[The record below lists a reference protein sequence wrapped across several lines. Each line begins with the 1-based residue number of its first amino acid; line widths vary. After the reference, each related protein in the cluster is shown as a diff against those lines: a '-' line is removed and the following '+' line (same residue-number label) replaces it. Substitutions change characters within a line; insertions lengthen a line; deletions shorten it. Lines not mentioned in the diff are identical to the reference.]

1 MTTLAH
7 AADRC
12 QIDVGRLRYTPARM
26 DSPLGSPLRRKE
38 DQRLLTGRGRYVE
51 DLRFPGMVH
60 AAFVRSPPAHA
71 RVRGVDAAGARAMAR
86 VVAVYTARDLP
97 ECARP
102 IPPSIAAPAGF
113 HATAQPVFAD
123 PLVRYVGE
131 VVAAV
136 VAEDP
141 YAAAD
146 AAAAVLVDYEPLP
159 AAGTVEAAL
168 EPTAPRV
175 FESWPDNVAGLSTAR
190 VGDPAA
196 GFAAAHVV
204 VEARLGLAR
213 VHGMPIETRGIV
225 ATPEG
230 PDGRLTLWT
239 SSQSPYGLRGVIAG
253 AFGLNEEQVRVVVVD
268 TGGGFGIKGHAYAE
282 DLIVAAAARRLGRPV
297 KWAES
302 RREHFLTASPDRGQQ
317 HVARLALTR
326 EGKIAAV
333 ATRFTREHGAYVASG
348 EVVTRNTINHLPG
361 PYRIPSLEVTASN
374 VVTHA
379 VFGGAYRGSGRP
391 EANFVLERLLDR
403 GARALGMD
411 PAELRRRNMIRAD
424 EMPYRTGLVYR
435 DGTEVSYDPA
445 DYLGSFERLLV
456 DFDYDGWRRRRRESA
471 ASTRPIGVGLAAYV
485 QGTGV
490 GPFESADVRIDGT
503 GAVHVHIGVSSQGQ
517 SHETTMAQIAAAEL
531 GVDPD
536 RVFVVAADTTL
547 LPYGNGTG
555 GSRVAA
561 NAGPSVA
568 RTAREVAGK
577 ARVVAAEM
585 LECAAADVVLAGGRA
600 HVAGVPQRGVA
611 LADLARAAVRSKT
624 LLREARPGLQACGYF
639 APETV
644 TFAFGAQACAVEV
657 DVETG
662 RVGILRYLAVHDC
675 GRAINP
681 VIVDGQLHG
690 GLAGGIG
697 TALMEDLLYDRD
709 GQLLTGSLMDYAI
722 PTAAD
727 LPDFE
732 TRSLA
737 FPSARNDLGIKG
749 VGESA
754 IIAPPAAIAN
764 AVEDALHSRGVDVL
778 QVPVTPARVWQAL
791 AKTRPER

>member
-1 MTTLAH
+1 
-7 AADRC
+7 
-12 QIDVGRLRYTPARM
+12 M
-26 DSPLGSPLRRKE
+26 DTPLGSPLRRKE
-38 DQRLLTGRGRYVE
+38 DQRFITGRGRYVE
-51 DLRFPGMVH
+51 DLRFPDMLH
-60 AAFVRSPPAHA
+60 AAFVRSPHAHA
-71 RVRGVDAAGARAMAR
+71 RVRSIDTNAARATGS

-113 HATAQPVFAD
+113 KPTAQPVFAD
-123 PLVRYVGE
+123 PLVRCVGE

-159 AAGTVEAAL
+159 AAGTMERAL
-168 EPTAPRV
+168 EPSAPRV
-175 FESWPDNVAGLSTAR
+175 FDGWPDNVAGLSTAR

-196 GFAAAHVV
+196 GFADAHVV
-204 VEARLGLAR
+204 VEARLGIAR
-213 VHGMPIETRGIV
+213 VHGVPIETRGIV
-225 ATPEG
+225 ATPAG

-253 AFGLNEEQVRVVVVD
+253 AFGLAEEQVRVVVVD
-268 TGGGFGIKGHAYAE
+268 TGGGFGIKGHAYSE

-302 RREHFLTASPDRGQQ
+302 RREHFLTASPDRGQR
-317 HVARLALTR
+317 HVARLGLTR
-326 EGKIAAV
+326 EGRITALE
-333 ATRFTREHGAYVASG
+333 TRFTREHGAYVASG

-361 PYRIPSLEVTASN
+361 PYRIPSLEAAGFN
-374 VVTHA
+374 VVTNA

-391 EANFVLERLLDR
+391 EANFVLERLIDR

-411 PAELRRRNMIRAD
+411 PAELRRRNMIRAE
-424 EMPYRTGLVYR
+424 EMPYLTGLVYR
-435 DGTEVSYDPA
+435 DGTPISYDPA
-445 DYLGSFERLLV
+445 DYVGSFDRLLA
-456 DFDYDGWRRRRRESA
+456 DFGYEEWRRRQIETAGSA
-471 ASTRPIGVGLAAYV
+471 RPVGVGLAAYV

-490 GPFESADVRIDGT
+490 GPFESADVRIDSAGT
-503 GAVHVHIGVSSQGQ
+503 VHVYIGVSSQGQ

-531 GVDPD
+531 GVDPE
-536 RVFVVAADTTL
+536 RVFVIAADTTL

-585 LECAAADVVLAGGRA
+585 LECAPADVVLAAGRA
-600 HVAGVPQRGVA
+600 HVAGLPERGVA
-611 LADLARAAVRSKT
+611 LGDLSRAAVRSKT
-624 LLREARPGLQACGYF
+624 LLRESRPGLQACGYF

-662 RVGILRYLAVHDC
+662 RVRILRYLAVHDC
-675 GRAINP
+675 GRAINSA
-681 VIVDGQLHG
+681 VVDGQLHG

-697 TALMEDLLYDRD
+697 TALMEDLIYDAD

-722 PTAAD
+722 PAAAD
-727 LPDFE
+727 LPNFE
-732 TRSLA
+732 TRTLA
-737 FPSARNDLGIKG
+737 FPSTRNDLGIKG

-764 AVEDALHSRGVDVL
+764 AVEDALQSRGADVL
-778 QVPVTPARVWQAL
+778 EVPITPSRVWQAL
-791 AKTRPER
+791 RQAGRGAAAGEPSGYVMP

>member
-1 MTTLAH
+1 
-7 AADRC
+7 
-12 QIDVGRLRYTPARM
+12 M
-26 DSPLGSPLRRKE
+26 DNPFGSPLRRKE
-38 DQRLLTGRGRYVE
+38 DQRFVTGRGRYVE
-51 DLRFPGMVH
+51 DLRFPDMLH
-60 AAFVRSPPAHA
+60 AAFVRSPHAHA
-71 RVRGVDAAGARAMAR
+71 RVRAIDTGAARGLAG
-86 VVAVYTARDLP
+86 VVAVYTARELP
-97 ECARP
+97 ECGRP
-102 IPPSIAAPAGF
+102 IPPSMAAPAGF
-113 HATAQPVFAD
+113 KPTVQPIFAD

-159 AAGTVEAAL
+159 AAGTMERAL
-168 EPTAPRV
+168 EPGAPRV
-175 FESWPDNVAGLSTAR
+175 FDGWPDNVAGLSTAR
-190 VGDPAA
+190 VGDAAA
-196 GFAAAHVV
+196 GFAGADVV
-204 VEARLGLAR
+204 VEARLGIGR
-213 VHGMPIETRGIV
+213 VHGVPIETRGIV
-225 ATPEG
+225 AAPEG

-239 SSQSPYGLRGVIAG
+239 SSQSPYGLRSVIAG
-253 AFGLNEEQVRVVVVD
+253 AFGLAEERVRVVVVD
-268 TGGGFGIKGHAYAE
+268 TGGGFGIKGHAYPE
-282 DLIVAAAARRLGRPV
+282 DLIVTAAARRLGRPV

-302 RREHFLTASPDRGQQ
+302 RREHFLTASPDRGQR
-317 HVARLALTR
+317 HAARLGLTR
-326 EGKIAAV
+326 EGRITALE
-333 ATRFTREHGAYVASG
+333 THFTREHGAYLASG

-361 PYRIPSLEVTASN
+361 PYRIPSLEVSASN
-374 VVTHA
+374 VVTNA
-379 VFGGAYRGSGRP
+379 VFGAAYRGSGRP
-391 EANFVLERLLDR
+391 EANFVLERLIDR

-411 PAELRRRNMIRAD
+411 PAELRRRNMIRAE

-435 DGTEVSYDPA
+435 DGTPIAYDPA
-445 DYLGSFERLLV
+445 DYVGSFDRLLA
-456 DFDYDGWRRRRRESA
+456 DFGYEEWRRRQRETA
-471 ASTRPIGVGLAAYV
+471 AGPRPIGVGLAAYV

-490 GPFESADVRIDGT
+490 GPFESADVRIDSTGT
-503 GAVHVHIGVSSQGQ
+503 VHVYIGVSSQGQ

-531 GVDPD
+531 GVDPE

-585 LECAAADVVLAGGRA
+585 LECAPADVVLAAGRA
-600 HVAGVPQRGVA
+600 HVAGLPERGVA
-611 LADLARAAVRSKT
+611 LGDLSRAAVRSRT

-662 RVGILRYLAVHDC
+662 RVRILRYLAVHDC

-681 VIVDGQLHG
+681 MVVDGQLHG

-697 TALMEDLLYDRD
+697 TALMEELVYDAD

-722 PTAAD
+722 PAAAD

-732 TRSLA
+732 TRTLA

-749 VGESA
+749 VGESS
-754 IIAPPAAIAN
+754 IIAPPAAVAN
-764 AVEDALHSRGVDVL
+764 AVEDALAGRGADVL
-778 QVPVTPARVWQAL
+778 EVPITPARVWRAL
-791 AKTRPER
+791 RQGGARPPGG

>member
-1 MTTLAH
+1 
-7 AADRC
+7 
-12 QIDVGRLRYTPARM
+12 M
-26 DSPLGSPLRRKE
+26 DTPLGSPLRRKE
-38 DQRLLTGRGRYVE
+38 DRRLITGRGRYVE
-51 DLRFPGMVH
+51 DLHFPGMVH
-60 AAFVRSPPAHA
+60 AAFVRSPHAHA
-71 RVRGVDAAGARAMAR
+71 RVVSIDTAAARAMPG
-86 VVAVYTARDLP
+86 VIAVYTARDLP

-102 IPPSIAAPAGF
+102 IPPSIAPPAGF
-113 HATAQPVFAD
+113 RATTQPVFAD
-123 PLVRYVGE
+123 PLARYAGE
-131 VVAAV
+131 VVAAAI
-136 VAEDP
+136 AEDA
-141 YAAAD
+141 YVAAD
-146 AAAAVLVDYEPLP
+146 AAAAVVVDYEPLP
-159 AAGTVEAAL
+159 AVGTMEAAL
-168 EPTAPRV
+168 ETGAPLV
-175 FESWPDNVAGLSTAR
+175 FDGWPDNVAGLSTAR
-190 VGDPAA
+190 VGDPDAA
-196 GFAAAHVV
+196 FARASVV
-204 VEARLGLAR
+204 VEASLGVGR
-213 VHGMPIETRGIV
+213 VHGVPIETRGIV
-225 ATPEG
+225 VTPEG

-239 SSQSPYGLRGVIAG
+239 SSQSPYGLRGTIASV
-253 AFGLNEEQVRVVVVD
+253 FGLNEDLVRVVVVD

-282 DLIVAAAARRLGRPV
+282 DLIVTAAARRLERPV

-302 RREHFLTASPDRGQQ
+302 RREHFLTASPDRGQR
-317 HVARLALTR
+317 HAARMGFAPD
-326 EGKIAAV
+326 GAIAAV
-333 ATRFTREHGAYVASG
+333 ATHFAREHGAYLSSG

-361 PYRIPSLEVTASN
+361 PYRIPAIDVSARN

-379 VFGGAYRGSGRP
+379 VFGAAYRGSGRP
-391 EANFVLERLLDR
+391 EASFVLERLLDR
-403 GARALGMD
+403 GARALGID
-411 PAELRRRNMIRAD
+411 PAEIRRRNMIRPD

-435 DGTEVSYDPA
+435 DGTPVSYDPA
-445 DYLGSFERLLV
+445 DYPGSFERLLA
-456 DFDYDGWRRRRRESA
+456 DFRYEEWRKRQRETA
-471 ASTRPIGVGLAAYV
+471 GSTRPVGVGLAAYV

-490 GPFESADVRIDGT
+490 GPFESADIRIDGA

-531 GVDPD
+531 GVDPE

-568 RTAREVAGK
+568 KTAREVAGK
-577 ARVVAAEM
+577 ARVVAAEL

-611 LADLARAAVRSKT
+611 LADLAKAAVRSKT

-662 RVGILRYLAVHDC
+662 RVRVLRYLAVHDC
-675 GRAINP
+675 GRPINP
-681 VIVDGQLHG
+681 MVVDGQLHG

-722 PTAAD
+722 PAAAD

-737 FPSARNDLGIKG
+737 FASTRNDLGIKG

-764 AVEDALHSRGVDVL
+764 AVEDALQARGADIL
-778 QVPVTPARVWQAL
+778 EIPVTPSRVWLAL
-791 AKTRPER
+791 QKG

>member
-1 MTTLAH
+1 
-7 AADRC
+7 
-12 QIDVGRLRYTPARM
+12 M
-26 DSPLGSPLRRKE
+26 DTPLGSPLRRKE
-38 DQRLLTGRGRYVE
+38 DQRFITGRGRYVE
-51 DLRFPGMVH
+51 DLRFPGMLH
-60 AAFVRSPPAHA
+60 AAFVRSPHAHA
-71 RVRGVDAAGARAMAR
+71 RVRSIDATAARATAS

-102 IPPSIAAPAGF
+102 IPPSMASPAGF
-113 HATAQPVFAD
+113 KATTQPVFAD

-141 YAAAD
+141 YVAAD
-146 AAAAVLVDYEPLP
+146 GAAAVLVDYEPLP
-159 AAGTVEAAL
+159 AAGTLERAL
-168 EPTAPRV
+168 EPDAPRV
-175 FESWPDNVAGLSTAR
+175 FDAWPDNVAGLSTAR

-196 GFAAAHVV
+196 GFAGAHVV
-204 VEARLGLAR
+204 VEARLGIAR
-213 VHGMPIETRGIV
+213 VHGVPIETRGIV
-225 ATPEG
+225 ATPAG
-230 PDGRLTLWT
+230 PDGRFTLWT

-253 AFGLNEEQVRVVVVD
+253 AFGLAEEQVRVVVVD
-268 TGGGFGIKGHAYAE
+268 TGGGFGIKGHAYSE
-282 DLIVAAAARRLGRPV
+282 DLVVAAAARRLGRPV

-302 RREHFLTASPDRGQQ
+302 RREHFLNASPDRGQR
-317 HVARLALTR
+317 HVARLGLTR
-326 EGKIAAV
+326 EGRITALE
-333 ATRFTREHGAYVASG
+333 TRFTREHGAYMASG

-361 PYRIPSLEVTASN
+361 PYRIPSLEVSASN
-374 VVTHA
+374 VVTNA

-391 EANFVLERLLDR
+391 EANFVLERLIDR
-403 GARALGMD
+403 GARALGVD
-411 PAELRRRNMIRAD
+411 PAELRRRNMIRAE

-435 DGTEVSYDPA
+435 DGTPISYDPA
-445 DYLGSFERLLV
+445 DYVGSFDRLLA
-456 DFDYDGWRRRRRESA
+456 DFGYQEWRRRQIETAGSG
-471 ASTRPIGVGLAAYV
+471 RPVGVGLAAYV

-490 GPFESADVRIDGT
+490 GPFESADVRIDGSGT
-503 GAVHVHIGVSSQGQ
+503 VHVYIGVSSQGQ

-531 GVDPD
+531 GVDPE
-536 RVFVVAADTTL
+536 RVFVIAADTTL

-585 LECAAADVVLAGGRA
+585 LECAPADVVLAAGRA
-600 HVAGVPQRGVA
+600 HVAGLPERGVT
-611 LADLARAAVRSKT
+611 LGDLSRAAVRSKT
-624 LLREARPGLQACGYF
+624 LLRESRPGLQACGYF

-662 RVGILRYLAVHDC
+662 RVRILRYLAAHDC
-675 GRAINP
+675 GRAINSA
-681 VIVDGQLHG
+681 VVDGQLHG

-697 TALMEDLLYDRD
+697 TALTEDLIYDAD

-722 PTAAD
+722 PSAAD
-727 LPDFE
+727 LPNFE
-732 TRSLA
+732 TRTLA
-737 FPSARNDLGIKG
+737 FPSTRNDLGIKG

-764 AVEDALHSRGVDVL
+764 AVEDALQSRGADVL
-778 QVPVTPARVWQAL
+778 EVPITPSRVWTAL
-791 AKTRPER
+791 RQGGRGAAVGEPSGSVKP

>member
-1 MTTLAH
+1 
-7 AADRC
+7 
-12 QIDVGRLRYTPARM
+12 M
-26 DSPLGSPLRRKE
+26 DTPLGSPLRRKE
-38 DQRLLTGRGRYVE
+38 DQRLITGRGRYVE
-51 DLRFPGMVH
+51 DLRFPEMVH
-60 AAFVRSPPAHA
+60 AAFARSPHAHA
-71 RVRGVDAAGARAMAR
+71 RVRAIDTKAARATAG
-86 VVAVYTARDLP
+86 VVAVYTGRDLP

-102 IPPSIAAPAGF
+102 IPPSVAAPAGF
-113 HATAQPVFAD
+113 RPTAQPVFAD

-136 VAEDP
+136 VAVDP

-146 AAAAVLVDYEPLP
+146 AAAAVVVDYEPLP
-159 AAGTVEAAL
+159 AAGTVERAL
-168 EPTAPRV
+168 EADAPRV
-175 FESWPDNVAGLSTAR
+175 FDGWPDNVAGLSTAQ
-190 VGDPAA
+190 VGDAAA
-196 GFAAAHVV
+196 GLAGADVV
-204 VEARLGLAR
+204 VEAELGIAR
-213 VHGMPIETRGIV
+213 VHGVPIETRGIV

-239 SSQSPYGLRGVIAG
+239 SSQSPYGLRSVVAG
-253 AFGLNEEQVRVVVVD
+253 ALGLAEEQVRVVVVD
-268 TGGGFGIKGHAYAE
+268 TGGGFGIKGHTYSE

-302 RREHFLTASPDRGQQ
+302 RREHFLTASPDRGQR
-317 HVARLALTR
+317 HVARMGFTR
-326 EGKIAAV
+326 DGTIAAV
-333 ATRFTREHGAYVASG
+333 TTRFTREHGAYMSSG

-361 PYRIPSLEVTASN
+361 PYRIPSLEVSASN
-374 VVTHA
+374 VVTNA
-379 VFGGAYRGSGRP
+379 VFGAAYRGSGRP
-391 EANFVLERLLDR
+391 EANFVLERLIDR

-435 DGTEVSYDPA
+435 DGTPVSYDPA
-445 DYLGSFERLLV
+445 DYAGSFDRLLA
-456 DFDYDGWRRRRRESA
+456 DFGYPEWRRRQGETAGSA
-471 ASTRPIGVGLAAYV
+471 RPVGVGLAAYV

-490 GPFESADVRIDGT
+490 GPFESADVRIDSTGT
-503 GAVHVHIGVSSQGQ
+503 VHVYIGVSSQGQ

-536 RVFVVAADTTL
+536 RVFVIAADTTL

-568 RTAREVAGK
+568 HTAREVAGK

-585 LECAAADVVLAGGRA
+585 LECAPADVVLSAGRA
-600 HVAGVPQRGVA
+600 HVAGLPARGVA
-611 LADLARAAVRSKT
+611 LGDLARAAVRSKT

-662 RVGILRYLAVHDC
+662 RVRILRYLAAHDC

-681 VIVDGQLHG
+681 VVVDGQLHG

-697 TALMEDLLYDRD
+697 TALMEDLVYDAD

-722 PTAAD
+722 PAAAD

-732 TRSLA
+732 TRTLA
-737 FPSARNDLGIKG
+737 FPSTRNDLGIKG

-764 AVEDALHSRGVDVL
+764 AVEDALASRGADIL
-778 QVPVTPARVWQAL
+778 ELPITPSRVWNAL
-791 AKTRPER
+791 RPRRQ

>member
-1 MTTLAH
+1 
-7 AADRC
+7 
-12 QIDVGRLRYTPARM
+12 M
-26 DSPLGSPLRRKE
+26 DTPLGSPLRRKE
-38 DQRLLTGRGRYVE
+38 DQRFVTGRGRYVE
-51 DLRFPGMVH
+51 DLRFPEMLH
-60 AAFVRSPPAHA
+60 AAFVRSPHAHA
-71 RVRGVDAAGARAMAR
+71 RVRSIDTGPARAMAS
-86 VVAVYTARDLP
+86 VVAAYTARDLP
-97 ECARP
+97 ECGKP
-102 IPPSIAAPAGF
+102 IPPSIAVPAGF
-113 HATAQPVFAD
+113 RSTSQPVFAD

-136 VAEDP
+136 VAADP

-159 AAGTVEAAL
+159 ASGTTDRALQAG
-168 EPTAPRV
+168 APRV
-175 FESWPDNVAGLSTAR
+175 FDSWPDNVAGLSATR
-190 VGDPAA
+190 VGEPAA
-196 GFAAAHVV
+196 GFAGAHVV
-204 VEARLGLAR
+204 VEAKLGLAR
-213 VHGMPIETRGIV
+213 VHGVPIETRGIV

-239 SSQSPYGLRGVIAG
+239 SSQSPYGLRSVIAA
-253 AFGLNEEQVRVVVVD
+253 AFGLPEERVRVVVVD
-268 TGGGFGIKGHAYAE
+268 TGGGFGIKGHAYSE
-282 DLIVAAAARRLGRPV
+282 DLIVTAAARRLGRPV
-297 KWAES
+297 KWTES

-317 HVARLALTR
+317 HAARLGLTR
-326 EGKIAAV
+326 DGHITALE
-333 ATRFTREHGAYVASG
+333 TRFTREHGAYVSSG

-361 PYRIPSLEVTASN
+361 PYRIPSLEAQASN
-374 VVTHA
+374 VVTHS

-403 GARALGMD
+403 GARALGID
-411 PAELRRRNMIRAD
+411 PAELRRRNMIRAE

-435 DGTEVSYDPA
+435 DGTPVSYDPA
-445 DYLGSFERLLV
+445 DYVASFDRLLG
-456 DFDYDGWRRRRRESA
+456 DFDYPGWRRRQVETRTGA
-471 ASTRPIGVGLAAYV
+471 RPIGVGLAAYV

-490 GPFESADVRIDGT
+490 GPFESADVRIDSSGT
-503 GAVHVHIGVSSQGQ
+503 VHVFIGVSSQGQ
-517 SHETTMAQIAAAEL
+517 SHETTMAQIAASEL

-536 RVFVVAADTTL
+536 RVFVLAADTTR

-585 LECAAADVVLAGGRA
+585 LECAPADVVLAAGRA

-611 LADLARAAVRSKT
+611 LGDLARAAVRSKT
-624 LLREARPGLQACGYF
+624 LLRESRPGLQACGYF

-662 RVGILRYLAVHDC
+662 RVQILRYVAVHDC
-675 GRAINP
+675 GRPINP
-681 VIVDGQLHG
+681 VVVDGQLHG

-697 TALMEDLLYDRD
+697 TALTEALVYDGD

-722 PTAAD
+722 PVAAD
-727 LPDFE
+727 LPAFE
-732 TRSLA
+732 TRTLA
-737 FPSARNDLGIKG
+737 FPSTRNDLGIKG

-764 AVEDALHSRGVDVL
+764 AVEDALHSRGADVL
-778 QVPVTPARVWQAL
+778 EVPITPSRVWQAL
-791 AKTRPER
+791 RQGKAVQPQASRADK

>member
-1 MTTLAH
+1 LAH
-7 AADRC
+7 AVHRC
-12 QIDVGRLRYTPARM
+12 QIAGGRLRYTPARM
-26 DSPLGSPLRRKE
+26 DSPFGAPLRRKE
-38 DQRLLTGRGRYVE
+38 DQRLITGRGRYVE
-51 DLRFPGMVH
+51 DLRFSGMVH
-60 AAFVRSPPAHA
+60 AAFVRSPHAHA
-71 RVRGVDAAGARAMAR
+71 RVRGVDTVSARAMEG

-97 ECARP
+97 ECAKP

-113 HATAQPVFAD
+113 RATEQPVFAD

-141 YAAAD
+141 YTAAD
-146 AAAAVLVDYEPLP
+146 AAAAVRVDYEPLP
-159 AAGTVEAAL
+159 AVGTVEAAL
-168 EPTAPRV
+168 EPAAPRV

-190 VGDPAA
+190 VGDPDAA
-196 GFAAAHVV
+196 FASAHVV
-204 VEARLGLAR
+204 VEAALGLAR
-213 VHGMPIETRGIV
+213 VHGVPIETRGIV

-253 AFGLNEEQVRVVVVD
+253 ALGLNEEQVRVVVMD

-297 KWAES
+297 KWTES
-302 RREHFLTASPDRGQQ
+302 RREHFLTASPDRGQR
-317 HVARLALTR
+317 HVARLGLTR
-326 EGKIAAV
+326 EGNIAAL

-379 VFGGAYRGSGRP
+379 VFGAAYRGSGRP

-411 PAELRRRNMIRAD
+411 PAELRRRNMVRAD

-435 DGTEVSYDPA
+435 DGTPVSYDPA
-445 DYLGSFERLLV
+445 DYLGSFDRLLA
-456 DFDYDGWRRRRRESA
+456 DFDYEGWRRRQRESA
-471 ASTRPIGVGLAAYV
+471 AGARPIGVGLAAYV

-585 LECAAADVVLAGGRA
+585 LECAAADVVLAQGRA
-600 HVAGVPQRGVA
+600 HVAGMPQRGVA

-662 RVGILRYLAVHDC
+662 RVRILRYLAAHDC

-681 VIVDGQLHG
+681 MIVDGQLHG

-722 PTAAD
+722 PSAAD

-737 FPSARNDLGIKG
+737 FPSTRNDLGIKG

-764 AVEDALHSRGVDVL
+764 AVEDALHSRGADVL

-791 AKTRPER
+791 ATARRGR

>member
-1 MTTLAH
+1 
-7 AADRC
+7 
-12 QIDVGRLRYTPARM
+12 M

-38 DQRLLTGRGRYVE
+38 DQRLVTGRGRYVE
-51 DLRFPGMVH
+51 DLHFPGMVH
-60 AAFVRSPPAHA
+60 AAFVRSPHAHA
-71 RVRGVDAAGARAMAR
+71 RVASVDTAAARAMPGVIAI
-86 VVAVYTARDLP
+86 YTARDLP

-102 IPPSIAAPAGF
+102 IPPSIAPPAGF
-113 HATAQPVFAD
+113 RATTQPVFAD
-123 PLVRYVGE
+123 PLVRYAGE

-136 VAEDP
+136 IAEDA

-146 AAAAVLVDYEPLP
+146 AAAAVAVDYEPLP
-159 AAGTVEAAL
+159 AAGTMEAAL
-168 EPTAPRV
+168 ETGAPRV
-175 FESWPDNVAGLSTAR
+175 FDGWADNVAGLSTAK
-190 VGDPAA
+190 VGDPDAA
-196 GFAAAHVV
+196 FARAHVV
-204 VEARLGLAR
+204 VEATLGLAR
-213 VHGMPIETRGIV
+213 IHGVPIETRGIV
-225 ATPEG
+225 VTPEG

-239 SSQSPYGLRGVIAG
+239 SSQSPYGLRGTIAG
-253 AFGLNEEQVRVVVVD
+253 AFDLNEDLVRVVVVD

-282 DLIVAAAARRLGRPV
+282 DLIVAAAARRLDRPV
-297 KWAES
+297 KWVES
-302 RREHFLTASPDRGQQ
+302 RREHFLTASPDRGQR
-317 HVARLALTR
+317 HAARMGFTR
-326 EGKIAAV
+326 DGAIAAV
-333 ATRFTREHGAYVASG
+333 ATSFAREHGAYISSG

-361 PYRIPSLEVTASN
+361 PYRIPAIDVSARN

-379 VFGGAYRGSGRP
+379 VFGAAYRGSGRP

-403 GARALGMD
+403 GARALGID
-411 PAELRRRNMIRAD
+411 PAEIRRRNMIRPD

-435 DGTEVSYDPA
+435 DGTPVSYDPA
-445 DYLGSFERLLV
+445 DYLGSFERLLA
-456 DFDYDGWRRRRRESA
+456 DFDYDGWRKRQRETAGSA
-471 ASTRPIGVGLAAYV
+471 RPVGVGLAAYV

-490 GPFESADVRIDGT
+490 GPFESADIRIDGT

-611 LADLARAAVRSKT
+611 LADLAKAAVRSKT

-662 RVGILRYLAVHDC
+662 RVRILRYLAIHDC

-681 VIVDGQLHG
+681 LVVDGQLHG

-722 PTAAD
+722 PAAAD

-737 FPSARNDLGIKG
+737 FPSTRNDLGIKG

-764 AVEDALHSRGVDVL
+764 AVEDALQDRGADIL
-778 QVPVTPARVWQAL
+778 EVPITPSRVWRAL
-791 AKTRPER
+791 QKS

>member
-1 MTTLAH
+1 
-7 AADRC
+7 
-12 QIDVGRLRYTPARM
+12 M
-26 DSPLGSPLRRKE
+26 DTPLGSPLRRKE

-60 AAFVRSPPAHA
+60 AAFVRSPHAHA
-71 RVRGVDAAGARAMAR
+71 RVRGIDTAEARAMER

-97 ECARP
+97 ECAKP

-113 HATAQPVFAD
+113 RATEQPVFAD

-136 VAEDP
+136 MAEDP
-141 YAAAD
+141 YVAAD
-146 AAAAVLVDYEPLP
+146 AAAAVRVDYDPLP

-196 GFAAAHVV
+196 GFASAHLV
-204 VEARLGLAR
+204 VEATLGLAR
-213 VHGMPIETRGIV
+213 VHGVPIETRGIV

-253 AFGLNEEQVRVVVVD
+253 AFGLNEEQVRVVVMD

-302 RREHFLTASPDRGQQ
+302 RREHFLTASPDRGQR
-317 HVARLALTR
+317 HVARLGLTR
-326 EGKIAAV
+326 EGQIAAV

-348 EVVTRNTINHLPG
+348 EVVTRNTINHFPG

-411 PAELRRRNMIRAD
+411 PAELRRRNMVRAD

-435 DGTEVSYDPA
+435 DGTPVSYDPA
-445 DYLGSFERLLV
+445 DYVGSFDRLLA
-456 DFDYDGWRRRRRESA
+456 DFDYHGWRRRQRESA
-471 ASTRPIGVGLAAYV
+471 TGALPIGVGLAAYV

-568 RTAREVAGK
+568 RTAREVADK

-624 LLREARPGLQACGYF
+624 LLREARPVLQACGYF

-662 RVGILRYLAVHDC
+662 RARILRYLAVHDC

-681 VIVDGQLHG
+681 MIVDGQLHG

-737 FPSARNDLGIKG
+737 FPSTRNDLGIKG

-764 AVEDALHSRGVDVL
+764 AVEDALHARGADVL

-791 AKTRPER
+791 ANARRDR

>member
-1 MTTLAH
+1 
-7 AADRC
+7 
-12 QIDVGRLRYTPARM
+12 M
-26 DSPLGSPLRRKE
+26 DTPLGSPLRRKE
-38 DQRLLTGRGRYVE
+38 DHRFITGRGRYVE
-51 DLRFPGMVH
+51 DLRFPAMLH
-60 AAFVRSPPAHA
+60 AAFVRSPHAHA
-71 RVRGVDAAGARAMAR
+71 RVRGIDATAARAMAG
-86 VVAVYTARDLP
+86 VAAVYTARDLP
-97 ECARP
+97 ECAQP
-102 IPPSIAAPAGF
+102 VPPSIASPAGF
-113 HATAQPVFAD
+113 RSTAQPVFAD

-136 VAEDP
+136 VAADP

-146 AAAAVLVDYEPLP
+146 GAAAVVVDYEPLP
-159 AAGTVEAAL
+159 AAGTMSRALAAG
-168 EPTAPRV
+168 APRV
-175 FESWPDNVAGLSTAR
+175 FDTWPDNVAGLSTAR

-196 GFAAAHVV
+196 GFAGADVV
-204 VEARLGLAR
+204 IEAKLGLAR
-213 VHGMPIETRGIV
+213 VHGVPIETRGIV

-239 SSQSPYGLRGVIAG
+239 SSQSPYGLRAVVAG
-253 AFGLNEEQVRVVVVD
+253 AFGLHEEQVRVVVVD
-268 TGGGFGIKGHAYAE
+268 TGGGFGIKGHAYSE

-317 HVARLALTR
+317 HVARLGLMRDGA
-326 EGKIAAV
+326 IAAV

-391 EANFVLERLLDR
+391 EASFVLERLLDR

-424 EMPYRTGLVYR
+424 EMPYRTGLAYR
-435 DGTEVSYDPA
+435 DGVPVSYDPA
-445 DYLGSFERLLV
+445 DYVGSFDRLLA
-456 DFDYDGWRRRRRESA
+456 DFDYEHWRRRQRETA
-471 ASTRPIGVGLAAYV
+471 ASARPIGVGLAAYV

-490 GPFESADVRIDGT
+490 GPFESADVRVDPT
-503 GAVHVHIGVSSQGQ
+503 GAVHLHLAVSSQGQ

-536 RVFVVAADTTL
+536 RVFVIAADTTL

-568 RTAREVAGK
+568 RAAREVAGK

-585 LECAAADVVLAGGRA
+585 LECAPADVVLAAGRA

-611 LADLARAAVRSKT
+611 LGDLARAAVRSRT

-644 TFAFGAQACAVEV
+644 TFAFGAQACALEV

-662 RVGILRYLAVHDC
+662 RVRILRYLAVHDC

-681 VIVDGQLHG
+681 AVVDGQLHG

-697 TALMEDLLYDRD
+697 TALTEAVVYDDD

-722 PTAAD
+722 PLAAD
-727 LPDFE
+727 LPAFE
-732 TRSLA
+732 TRALA
-737 FPSARNDLGIKG
+737 FPSTRNDLGIKG

-754 IIAPPAAIAN
+754 IIAPPAAVAN
-764 AVEDALHSRGVDVL
+764 AVEDALSGRGVEVL
-778 QVPVTPARVWQAL
+778 EVPVTPSRVWEAL
-791 AKTRPER
+791 ARSAAPRRPPSGS

>member
-1 MTTLAH
+1 
-7 AADRC
+7 
-12 QIDVGRLRYTPARM
+12 
-26 DSPLGSPLRRKE
+26 
-38 DQRLLTGRGRYVE
+38 
-51 DLRFPGMVH
+51 
-60 AAFVRSPPAHA
+60 
-71 RVRGVDAAGARAMAR
+71 
-86 VVAVYTARDLP
+86 
-97 ECARP
+97 
-102 IPPSIAAPAGF
+102 
-113 HATAQPVFAD
+113 
-123 PLVRYVGE
+123 
-131 VVAAV
+131 

-141 YAAAD
+141 YTAAD
-146 AAAAVLVDYEPLP
+146 AAAAVRVDYEPLP
-159 AAGTVEAAL
+159 AAGTMERAL
-168 EPTAPRV
+168 EPDAPRV
-175 FESWPDNVAGLSTAR
+175 FDGWPDNVAGLSTAR
-190 VGDPAA
+190 VADAAA
-196 GFAAAHVV
+196 GFAGADVV

-213 VHGMPIETRGIV
+213 VHGVPIETRGIV

-239 SSQSPYGLRGVIAG
+239 SSQSPYGLRAVVAG
-253 AFGLNEEQVRVVVVD
+253 AFGIAEERVRVVVVD
-268 TGGGFGIKGHAYAE
+268 TGGGFGIKGHAYSE

-302 RREHFLTASPDRGQQ
+302 RREHFLTASPDRGQR
-317 HVARLALTR
+317 HVARLGLTR
-326 EGKIAAV
+326 DGAIV
-333 ATRFTREHGAYVASG
+333 ALETRFTREHGAYVASG

-374 VVTHA
+374 VVTNT
-379 VFGGAYRGSGRP
+379 VFGAAYRGSGRP
-391 EANFVLERLLDR
+391 EANFVLERLIDR
-403 GARALGMD
+403 GARALGID
-411 PAELRRRNMIRAD
+411 PADLRRRNLIRAE

-435 DGTEVSYDPA
+435 DGTPVSYDPA
-445 DYLGSFERLLV
+445 DYVGSFDRLLA
-456 DFDYDGWRRRRRESA
+456 DFGYEEWRRRQVETA
-471 ASTRPIGVGLAAYV
+471 GATRPVGVGLAAYV

-490 GPFESADVRIDGT
+490 GPFESADVRIDSTGT
-503 GAVHVHIGVSSQGQ
+503 VHVYIGVSSQGQ
-517 SHETTMAQIAAAEL
+517 SHETTMAQIAASEL

-536 RVFVVAADTTL
+536 RVFVIAADTTL

-585 LECAAADVVLAGGRA
+585 LECAPADVVLAAGRA
-600 HVAGVPQRGVA
+600 HVTGLPGRGVA
-611 LADLARAAVRSKT
+611 LGDLSRAAVRSKT

-662 RVGILRYLAVHDC
+662 GVRILRYMAVHDC

-681 VIVDGQLHG
+681 MIVDGQLHG

-697 TALMEDLLYDRD
+697 TALMEDVVYDAD

-722 PTAAD
+722 PGAAA
-727 LPDFE
+727 LPSFE
-732 TRSLA
+732 TRSLT
-737 FPSARNDLGIKG
+737 FPSTRNDLGIKG

-754 IIAPPAAIAN
+754 IIAPPAAVAN
-764 AVEDALHSRGVDVL
+764 AVEDALRSRGADIL
-778 QVPVTPARVWQAL
+778 ELPITPSRVWRAL
-791 AKTRPER
+791 QKP

>member
-1 MTTLAH
+1 
-7 AADRC
+7 
-12 QIDVGRLRYTPARM
+12 M

-38 DQRLLTGRGRYVE
+38 DQRFVTGRGRYIE
-51 DLRFPGMVH
+51 DLRFPGLLH
-60 AAFVRSPPAHA
+60 AAFVRSPHAHA
-71 RVRGVDAAGARAMAR
+71 RVLSIDTAAARAAAS

-97 ECARP
+97 ECGRP

-113 HATAQPVFAD
+113 RATAQPVFAD

-136 VAEDP
+136 IAEDP

-146 AAAAVLVDYEPLP
+146 GAAAVGVDYEPLP
-159 AAGTVEAAL
+159 ASGTIERAL
-168 EPTAPRV
+168 EAGSPRV
-175 FESWPDNVAGLSTAR
+175 VDGWPDNVAGLSTAR
-190 VGDPAA
+190 VGDAAA
-196 GFAAAHVV
+196 GLASAHVV
-204 VEARLGLAR
+204 VEATLGLAR
-213 VHGMPIETRGIV
+213 VHGVPIETRGIV

-239 SSQSPYGLRGVIAG
+239 SSQSPYGLRAVIAS

-268 TGGGFGIKGHAYAE
+268 TGGGFGIKGHAYSE

-297 KWAES
+297 KWTES
-302 RREHFLTASPDRGQQ
+302 RREHFLTASPDRGQR
-317 HVARLALTR
+317 HVARLGLSR
-326 EGKIAAV
+326 EGKITGV
-333 ATRFTREHGAYVASG
+333 ETRFTREHGAYVSAG

-361 PYRIPSLEVTASN
+361 PYRIPSLEIAGSN
-374 VVTHA
+374 VVTNT
-379 VFGGAYRGSGRP
+379 VFGAAYRGSGRP

-403 GARALGMD
+403 GARALGID
-411 PAELRRRNMIRAD
+411 PADLRRRNMVRPE

-435 DGTEVSYDPA
+435 DGTPVSYDPA
-445 DYLGSFERLLV
+445 DYPASFERLLT
-456 DFDYDGWRRRRRESA
+456 DFDYVGWRRRQGETQGSP
-471 ASTRPIGVGLAAYV
+471 RPVGVGLAAYV
-485 QGTGV
+485 HGTGV
-490 GPFESADVRIDGT
+490 GPFESADVRVDST
-503 GAVHVHIGVSSQGQ
+503 GAVHVFIGVSSQGQ

-531 GVDPD
+531 GIDPE
-536 RVFVVAADTTL
+536 RVLVVAADTTL

-561 NAGPSVA
+561 NAGPAVA
-568 RTAREVAGK
+568 RSAREVAGK
-577 ARVVAAEM
+577 ARAVAAEM

-611 LADLARAAVRSKT
+611 LGDLARAAVRSKT
-624 LLREARPGLQACGYF
+624 LLRESRPGLQFCGYF

-662 RVGILRYLAVHDC
+662 RVRILRYLALHDC
-675 GRAINP
+675 GRPINP
-681 VIVDGQLHG
+681 AVVDGQLHG

-697 TALMEDLLYDRD
+697 TALTEAVVYDED

-722 PTAAD
+722 PVAAD
-727 LPDFE
+727 LPSFE
-732 TRSLA
+732 TRTVA

-764 AVEDALHSRGVDVL
+764 AIEDALRGAAIL
-778 QVPVTPARVWQAL
+778 EVPATPARIWQAL
-791 AKTRPER
+791 RNGA

>member
-1 MTTLAH
+1 
-7 AADRC
+7 
-12 QIDVGRLRYTPARM
+12 M
-26 DSPLGSPLRRKE
+26 DTPLGSPLRRKE
-38 DQRLLTGRGRYVE
+38 DRRLITGRGRYVE
-51 DLRFPGMVH
+51 DLHFPGMVH
-60 AAFVRSPPAHA
+60 AAFVRSPHAHA
-71 RVRGVDAAGARAMAR
+71 RVVSIDTAAARAMSGVIAI
-86 VVAVYTARDLP
+86 YTARDLP

-102 IPPSIAAPAGF
+102 IPPSIAPPAGF
-113 HATAQPVFAD
+113 RATTQPVFAD
-123 PLVRYVGE
+123 PLVRYAGE
-131 VVAAV
+131 VVAAAI
-136 VAEDP
+136 AEDA
-141 YAAAD
+141 YVAAD
-146 AAAAVLVDYEPLP
+146 AAAAVVVDYEPLP
-159 AAGTVEAAL
+159 AVGTLEAAL
-168 EPTAPRV
+168 EAGAPPV
-175 FESWPDNVAGLSTAR
+175 FDGWPDNVAGLSTAR
-190 VGDPAA
+190 VGDPDAA
-196 GFAAAHVV
+196 FARASVV
-204 VEARLGLAR
+204 VEASLGMAR
-213 VHGMPIETRGIV
+213 IHGVPIETRGIV
-225 ATPEG
+225 VTPEG

-239 SSQSPYGLRGVIAG
+239 SSQSPYGLRGAIASV
-253 AFGLNEEQVRVVVVD
+253 FGLNEDLVRVVVVD

-282 DLIVAAAARRLGRPV
+282 DLIVTAAARRLARPV

-302 RREHFLTASPDRGQQ
+302 RREHFLTASPDRGQR
-317 HVARLALTR
+317 HAARMGFTPDGA
-326 EGKIAAV
+326 IAAV
-333 ATRFTREHGAYVASG
+333 ATHFAREHGAYLSSG

-361 PYRIPSLEVTASN
+361 PYRIPAIDVSARN

-379 VFGGAYRGSGRP
+379 VFGAAYRGSGRP
-391 EANFVLERLLDR
+391 EASFVLERLLDR
-403 GARALGMD
+403 GARALGID
-411 PAELRRRNMIRAD
+411 PAEIRRRNMIRPD

-435 DGTEVSYDPA
+435 DGTPVSYDPA
-445 DYLGSFERLLV
+445 DYPGSFERLLA
-456 DFDYDGWRRRRRESA
+456 DFRYEEWRKRQRETA
-471 ASTRPIGVGLAAYV
+471 GSTRPVGVGLAAYV

-490 GPFESADVRIDGT
+490 GPFESADIRIDGA

-531 GVDPD
+531 GVDPE

-568 RTAREVAGK
+568 KTAREVAGK
-577 ARVVAAEM
+577 ARVVAAEL

-611 LADLARAAVRSKT
+611 LADLAKAAVRSKT

-662 RVGILRYLAVHDC
+662 RVRILRYLAVHDC
-675 GRAINP
+675 GRPINP
-681 VIVDGQLHG
+681 MVVDGQLHG

-697 TALMEDLLYDRD
+697 TALMEDLRYDRD

-722 PTAAD
+722 PVAAD
-727 LPDFE
+727 LPDLE

-737 FPSARNDLGIKG
+737 FPSTRNDLGIKG

-764 AVEDALHSRGVDVL
+764 AVEDALQARGADIL
-778 QVPVTPARVWQAL
+778 EIPVTPSRVWRAL
-791 AKTRPER
+791 QKR

>member
-1 MTTLAH
+1 
-7 AADRC
+7 
-12 QIDVGRLRYTPARM
+12 M
-26 DSPLGSPLRRKE
+26 DTPLGAPLRRKE
-38 DQRLLTGRGRYVE
+38 DERFVTGRGRYVE
-51 DLRFPGMVH
+51 DLRFPGMLH
-60 AAFVRSPPAHA
+60 AAFARSPYAHA
-71 RVRGVDAAGARAMAR
+71 RVRLIDTAAAAAMDS
-86 VVAVYTARDLP
+86 VVAVYTTRDLP

-102 IPPSIAAPAGF
+102 IPPSMAAPAGF
-113 HATAQPVFAD
+113 RPTAQPVFAD

-136 VAEDP
+136 VAESA

-146 AAAAVLVDYEPLP
+146 AAAAIVVDYEPLP
-159 AAGTVEAAL
+159 AAGTMERAL
-168 EPTAPRV
+168 APDAPRV
-175 FESWPDNVAGLSTAR
+175 FDGWPDNVAGLSTAR
-190 VGDPAA
+190 VGD
-196 GFAAAHVV
+196 AAAALAGAAVV
-204 VEARLGLAR
+204 VEAGLGIGR
-213 VHGMPIETRGIV
+213 VHGVPIETRGIV

-230 PDGRLTLWT
+230 PDGRFTLWT

-253 AFGLNEEQVRVVVVD
+253 LLSVPEEQVRVVVVD
-268 TGGGFGIKGHAYAE
+268 TGGGFGIKGHAYSE

-302 RREHFLTASPDRGQQ
+302 RREHFLTASPDRGQR
-317 HVARLALTR
+317 HVARMGFTR
-326 EGKIAAV
+326 EGTIAAV
-333 ATRFTREHGAYVASG
+333 ETRFTREHGAYLSSG

-361 PYRIPSLEVTASN
+361 PYRIPNLEISASN
-374 VVTHA
+374 VVTNA
-379 VFGGAYRGSGRP
+379 VFGAAYRGSGRP
-391 EANFVLERLLDR
+391 EASFVLERLLDR
-403 GARALGMD
+403 GARALGLD
-411 PAELRRRNMIRAD
+411 PAEVRRRNMIRPA
-424 EMPYRTGLVYR
+424 EMPFRTGLVYR
-435 DGTEVSYDPA
+435 DGTPVSYDPA
-445 DYLGSFERLLV
+445 DYVGSFERLLA
-456 DFDYDGWRRRRRESA
+456 DFEYDTWRRRQVESA
-471 ASTRPIGVGLAAYV
+471 GSPRPVGVGLAAYV

-490 GPFESADVRIDGT
+490 GPFESADVRIDSTGT
-503 GAVHVHIGVSSQGQ
+503 VHVYIGVSSQGQ

-531 GVDPD
+531 GVDPE
-536 RVFVVAADTTL
+536 RVLVVAADTTR

-577 ARVVAAEM
+577 ARVVASEM
-585 LECAAADVVLAGGRA
+585 LECAPADVVLAGGRA
-600 HVAGVPQRGVA
+600 HVAGLPERGVA
-611 LADLARAAVRSKT
+611 LGDLSRAAVRNRT

-662 RVGILRYLAVHDC
+662 RVRILKYLAVHDC

-681 VIVDGQLHG
+681 VVVDGQLHG

-697 TALMEDLLYDRD
+697 TALMEDLVYDDD

-722 PTAAD
+722 PVAAD
-727 LPDFE
+727 LPSFE
-732 TRSLA
+732 TRILT
-737 FPSARNDLGIKG
+737 FPSTRNDLGIKG

-764 AVEDALHSRGVDVL
+764 AVEDALHSRGASVL
-778 QVPVTPARVWQAL
+778 EVPITPSRVWQAL
-791 AKTRPER
+791 QAAAG

>member
-1 MTTLAH
+1 
-7 AADRC
+7 
-12 QIDVGRLRYTPARM
+12 M
-26 DSPLGSPLRRKE
+26 DTPLGSPLRRKE
-38 DQRLLTGRGRYVE
+38 DRRLITGRGRYVE
-51 DLRFPGMVH
+51 DLHFPGMVH
-60 AAFVRSPPAHA
+60 AAFVRSPHAHA
-71 RVRGVDAAGARAMAR
+71 RVVSIDTAAARAMSGVIAL
-86 VVAVYTARDLP
+86 YTARDLP

-102 IPPSIAAPAGF
+102 IPPSIAPPAGF
-113 HATAQPVFAD
+113 RVTTQPVFAD
-123 PLVRYVGE
+123 PLVRYAGE
-131 VVAAV
+131 VVAVAI
-136 VAEDP
+136 AEDA
-141 YAAAD
+141 YVAAD
-146 AAAAVLVDYEPLP
+146 AAAAVVVDYEPLP
-159 AAGTVEAAL
+159 AVGTLEAAL
-168 EPTAPRV
+168 EAGAPPV
-175 FESWPDNVAGLSTAR
+175 FDGWPDNVAGLSTAR
-190 VGDPAA
+190 VGDPDAA
-196 GFAAAHVV
+196 FARAEVV
-204 VEARLGLAR
+204 VEASLGMAR
-213 VHGMPIETRGIV
+213 IHGVPIETRGIV
-225 ATPEG
+225 VTPEG

-239 SSQSPYGLRGVIAG
+239 SSQSPYGLRGTIASV
-253 AFGLNEEQVRVVVVD
+253 FGLNEDLVRVVVVD

-282 DLIVAAAARRLGRPV
+282 DLIVTAAARRLARPV

-302 RREHFLTASPDRGQQ
+302 RREHFLTASPDRGQR
-317 HVARLALTR
+317 HAARMGFTSDGA
-326 EGKIAAV
+326 IAAV
-333 ATRFTREHGAYVASG
+333 ATHFAREHGAYLSSG

-361 PYRIPSLEVTASN
+361 PYRIPAIDVSARN

-379 VFGGAYRGSGRP
+379 VFGAAYRGSGRP
-391 EANFVLERLLDR
+391 EASFVLERLLDR
-403 GARALGMD
+403 GARALGVD
-411 PAELRRRNMIRAD
+411 PAEIRRRNMIRPD

-435 DGTEVSYDPA
+435 DGTPVSYDPA
-445 DYLGSFERLLV
+445 DYPGSFERLLA
-456 DFDYDGWRRRRRESA
+456 DFRYEEWRKRQRETA
-471 ASTRPIGVGLAAYV
+471 GSTRPVGVGLAAYV

-490 GPFESADVRIDGT
+490 GPFESADIRVDGA

-531 GVDPD
+531 GVDPE

-568 RTAREVAGK
+568 KTAREVAGK
-577 ARVVAAEM
+577 ARVVAAEL

-611 LADLARAAVRSKT
+611 LADLAKAAVRSKT

-662 RVGILRYLAVHDC
+662 RVRILRYLAVHDC
-675 GRAINP
+675 GRPINP
-681 VIVDGQLHG
+681 TVVDGQLHG

-697 TALMEDLLYDRD
+697 TALMEDLRYDRD

-722 PTAAD
+722 PVAAD
-727 LPDFE
+727 LPDLE

-737 FPSARNDLGIKG
+737 FPSTRNDLGIKG

-764 AVEDALHSRGVDVL
+764 AVEDALQARGADIL
-778 QVPVTPARVWQAL
+778 EIPVTPSRVWRAL
-791 AKTRPER
+791 QKR